1 MNGAFLFRNVGV
13 FRARHIAKIDSVVK
27 IGTMQKAQAVGR
39 ALWRMSN
46 RHYAVRGGVAAAK
59 TMGKAAAR
67 TTRILVLEITGFFFA
82 VFAVMGVAAA
92 WRQWNR
98 MQAGESSAPASH
110 IVVALAF
117 AVVFVYFSANSFW
130 RARRDARAGEESNG

>member
-1 MNGAFLFRNVGV
+1 MQLFSFDNVAV
-13 FRARHIAKIDSVVK
+13 FRARYIAKIESVVN

-46 RHYAVRGGVAAAK
+46 RHYAIRGGVAAAK

-82 VFAVMGVAAA
+82 VFAAMGLAAA

-98 MQAGESSAPASH
+98 MQAGQSSAPASH

-117 AVVFVYFSANSFW
+117 ALVFIYFSANSFW
-130 RARRDARAGEESNG
+130 RARRDSRPREGSNG